1 MPETHRALPEAM
13 NCVEKAAACVAA
25 TRDLWRIANSQWNR
39 KLQRIHRKTSLKWN
53 DAAVLEL
60 DSLFNLQSFNS
71 HECLSTR
78 LSLWPSPCYDI
89 CVDLFHHLSQ
99 SYRSSFEEEEQI
111 LTDQISSLHHSPF
124 RINWRCLY
132 VLSHRDSHASQKVPF
147 LQSLQ

>member
-60 DSLFNLQSFNS
+60 DSVSLTFFELRRKSPVCYTSLLLFKPSKSILPTIVPMVVPYSFSVHRFFKSQFPRAWIVDNPL
-71 HECLSTR
+71 HVKARGKIGHDKTYLST
-78 LSLWPSPCYDI
+78 S
-89 CVDLFHHLSQ
+89 
-99 SYRSSFEEEEQI
+99 
-111 LTDQISSLHHSPF
+111 
-124 RINWRCLY
+124 
-132 VLSHRDSHASQKVPF
+132 
-147 LQSLQ
+147 